1 MVGPSNSNPFI
12 DWFQKNVRSVSRLD
26 IVSVEYY
33 SGNRVSLEYDV
44 SGIQCQQNSEVLK
57 CSVSVY
63 VVLADYSISSINI
76 LSVSSI
82 EWC

>member
-1 MVGPSNSNPFI
+1 M
-12 DWFQKNVRSVSRLD
+12 
-26 IVSVEYY
+26 SVEYY

-57 CSVSVY
+57 CSVNVY
-63 VVLADYSISSINI
+63 VVLADYSISSSINI
-76 LSVSSI
+76 LSVSI